1 MKGLFSRFSR
11 ENLLPCTS
19 RNTWLTRELLAAV
32 LFRAGDAELQGRV
45 LKAASLPSVTAK
57 QRTSRTRGLQLPP
70 EQWNQSSLHRPP
82 AAQGRAEGSRRKVT
96 CISVPLHPCP
106 QAEPCLRMLLPMGS
120 SVLKPESFSARQRPR
135 CKRISHPG
143 QLIHGALRKASRK
156 LLQQSKARQ
165 HS

>member
-1 MKGLFSRFSR
+1 MAYQGTAGSSALQSRR
-11 ENLLPCTS
+11 
-19 RNTWLTRELLAAV
+19 RQAAGTRTESS
-32 LFRAGDAELQGRV
+32 FTTI
-45 LKAASLPSVTAK
+45 SNSK
-57 QRTSRTRGLQLPP
+57 QLTSRTRGLQLSP
-70 EQWNQSSLHRPP
+70 EQWNQGSLHRPP

-120 SVLKPESFSARQRPR
+120 SVLKPKSFSARQRPR
-135 CKRISHPG
+135 CKWISHPG

>member
-1 MKGLFSRFSR
+1 MAYQGTAGSSALQSRR
-11 ENLLPCTS
+11 
-19 RNTWLTRELLAAV
+19 RRAAGTRTESS
-32 LFRAGDAELQGRV
+32 FTTI
-45 LKAASLPSVTAK
+45 SNSK
-57 QRTSRTRGLQLPP
+57 QLTSRTRGLQLSP
-70 EQWNQSSLHRPP
+70 EQWNQGSLHRPP